1 VANAEWIRSER
12 VPARLDINVL
22 DRDSPVPLW
31 FQIAE
36 RLRTAIETEQLKPG
50 ERLDNEIDL
59 SERFGV
65 SRPTVRQAIQALVQ
79 KGLVVRQRGVGTI
92 VASRRINRPV
102 ALTSLYDDLSAAER
116 QPTTKVLDIEER
128 IADFDTA
135 EKLGIDPGEPV
146 LWLERLRFAE
156 GRPLALMHNTIP
168 LDVLAEPLTREALES
183 DGLYRLLRAQGVR
196 FHTANQIV
204 GARTA
209 TKLEASL
216 LECPRSATMLVMF
229 RTAWDP
235 SGKTIEFGSHS
246 YLADRYS
253 FQISLSLK

>member
-1 VANAEWIRSER
+1 M
-12 VPARLDINVL
+12 RLDVRGL
-22 DRDSPVPLW
+22 DRESPVPLW

-36 RLRTAIETEQLKPG
+36 LLRTSIETERLKPG

-92 VASRRINRPV
+92 IANRRISRPV
-102 ALTSLYDDLSAAER
+102 ALTSLYDDLWVAER
-116 QPTTKVLDIEER
+116 HPTTKVLDLEER
-128 IADFDTA
+128 VADFDTA
-135 EKLGIDPGEPV
+135 EKLGIHAGDRV
-146 LWLERLRFAE
+146 LSLERLRLAE

-168 LDVLAEPLTREALES
+168 LDVLAGPLTPAALES

-196 FHTANQIV
+196 FHTANQVV

-209 TKLEASL
+209 TRQEASL
-216 LECPRSATMLVMF
+216 LECSRSATVLVMF

-235 SGKTIEFGSHS
+235 TGRTIEFGSHS
-246 YLADRYS
+246 YLASRYS

>member
-1 VANAEWIRSER
+1 MLNAERLRSDR
-12 VPARLDINVL
+12 APLQLDANLL
-22 DRDSPVPLW
+22 DRESPVPLW

-36 RLRTAIETEQLKPG
+36 CLRTVIETEQLKPG
-50 ERLDNEIDL
+50 DRLDNEVDL
-59 SERFGV
+59 SERFRV

-92 VASRRINRPV
+92 VANRRINRPV
-102 ALTSLYDDLSAAER
+102 ALTSLFDDLWAAER

-128 IADFDTA
+128 VADFDTA
-135 EKLGIDPGEPV
+135 EKLAIGVGDPV
-146 LWLERLRFAE
+146 LWLQRLRFAE
-156 GRPLALMHNTIP
+156 GLPLALMHNTIP
-168 LDVLAEPLTREALES
+168 LEVLAEPLTSEALES

-196 FHTANQIV
+196 FHTANQVV

-209 TKLEASL
+209 TRQEAAL
-216 LECPRSATMLVMF
+216 LGCSRSATMLVMF

-235 SGKTIEFGSHS
+235 TGRTIEFGSHS
-246 YLADRYS
+246 YLASRYS

>member
-12 VPARLDINVL
+12 VPARLDLNAL
-22 DRDSPVPLW
+22 DRESPVPLW

-36 RLRTAIETEQLKPG
+36 RLRTAIETEQLTPG
-50 ERLDNEIDL
+50 DRLDNEIDL

-92 VASRRINRPV
+92 VANRRINRPV
-102 ALTSLYDDLSAAER
+102 ALTSLYDDLWAAER

-135 EKLGIDPGEPV
+135 EKLGIDAGDPV

-168 LDVLAEPLTREALES
+168 LEVLVEPLTREALES

-235 SGKTIEFGSHS
+235 TGRTIEFGSHS
-246 YLADRYS
+246 YLASRYS